1 MSGPPGADDFF
12 CIYSKTSLFCQTF
25 TPDSRFTPKPSEKVV
40 VSFHHIFEHKEC
52 PYFLSYLLL
61 SGITPV
67 VLVSNA
73 CLVPTVSLVFNG
85 ALLQFQG
92 SLTYNFP
99 DGEIT
104 GRDLVLEDASTITAA
119 SITVAQGMV
128 EAWLH

>member
-1 MSGPPGADDFF
+1 M
-12 CIYSKTSLFCQTF
+12 
-25 TPDSRFTPKPSEKVV
+25 
-40 VSFHHIFEHKEC
+40 
-52 PYFLSYLLL
+52 SYLLL

-67 VLVSNA
+67 VLVSDA